1 MPLESVVCFVMDDI
15 QRKLALIDKQLAGG
29 LANSHK
35 QIISTAPLLFVVVG
49 LIAGILL
56 QSTLD
61 LSVWLWLILLA
72 SLTAAAVFLFIIQ
85 QSSSTNHQ
93 LPFTNHQLPI
103 TNYQY
108 ATAYLALACFAC
120 LGAIRLT
127 SHYQP
132 KANDV
137 RNFVG
142 NEKGLATED
151 TVLGTPY
158 GENAEKELKLN
169 SASSASSAVKESVQR
184 LATIRGL
191 IVTEP
196 YVNQNRDWQFAK
208 FKYTDPT
215 SSFYLKMEEIKTIDD
230 WAEASGTVRVQVAEP
245 VLDLKAG
252 DYIQA
257 YCWLDR
263 FSPPTNPGQFNTA
276 KYLARKN
283 VFIAASV
290 QSREGIELPKGNPVG
305 IFTKLKRKLR
315 ETATQALVG
324 NLSPEDR
331 NRGLLEA
338 LLLGYR
344 RNIDSETYMAFR
356 KTGLL
361 HFISLSG
368 LHLGI
373 LIGIIWWLCKTAGL
387 MKRARATICIIAICI
402 FLLIVPPRAP
412 TVRAAIIGWVFCASF
427 LFRRRFNSLNT
438 LSLAAIILLLIRP
451 TNLFEAG
458 WQLSFASVLGLILFC
473 ERIHFFLYEKI
484 TGLSWRKKAPK
495 TRPFFR
501 IISRPGPYLLR
512 LFSTGLTA
520 WSGGAGILL
529 YHFYT
534 ISPFTSIWTVVAF
547 PLAALIL
554 IIGFLK
560 IILSFLLPSVAAVL
574 GVIVTG
580 LADLLILIVKFIAS
594 LDISEILIGHVP
606 LAVII
611 LYYCLIL
618 FTAFAYFRRPL
629 VKKAI
634 CTAMILAV
642 IVFVGALRWQR
653 TNRDNLVITCLDV
666 SHGQAI
672 LAQLPGKANVLFD
685 AGSLHKSDIGRRTVA
700 AFLDY
705 SGINKIDAIIISHN
719 DIDHINGIPE
729 IVEHCKV
736 GEKDV
741 YANAAFFSKT
751 DEWGTAKFLKER
763 LLEKGHK
770 IQRLGKNLNSGS
782 RAKIKILW
790 PSEQICE
797 NEELDDNDKS
807 VVSLIEFAGTKIL
820 LCSDIEEFAQREL
833 LRIYPNLKADVVVVP
848 HHGSAK
854 TLEAGFLESLD
865 ADILICSCGL
875 RQYERQQTNKEQNKA
890 KSFYT
895 VRDGAIT
902 VCVSKDGTIR
912 TATFARV
919 PILRGP

>member
-1 MPLESVVCFVMDDI
+1 MDEI

-56 QSTLD
+56 QSTLG

-72 SLTAAAVFLFIIQ
+72 LCAMAAVAFFVIQNQKQKFPSYIIA
-85 QSSSTNHQ
+85 
-93 LPFTNHQLPI
+93 
-103 TNYQY
+103 Y
-108 ATAYLALACFAC
+108 TAFACFAC

-127 SHYQP
+127 SYYQP

-142 NEKGLATED
+142 DK
-151 TVLGTPY
+151 
-158 GENAEKELKLN
+158 
-169 SASSASSAVKESVQR
+169 R
-184 LATIRGL
+184 MLATIRGL

-196 YVNQNRDWQFAK
+196 YVNQNRGWEFAK
-208 FKYTDPT
+208 FKYTDPA
-215 SSFYLKMEEIKTIDD
+215 SSFYLKMEKIKTIDD
-230 WAEASGTVRVQVAEP
+230 WAEASGTVRVQVAES

-252 DYIQA
+252 DYIEA

-263 FSPPTNPGQFNTA
+263 FKEPTNPGQFDTA
-276 KYLARKN
+276 RYLARKN

-290 QSREGIELPKGNPVG
+290 QSREGIKLLESGSAG
-305 IFTKLKRKLR
+305 IFTKIKRKLR
-315 ETATQALVG
+315 ETSTQALVG

-344 RNIDSETYMAFR
+344 RNIDDETYMAFR

-373 LIGIIWWLCKTAGL
+373 LIGIIWWLCKTVGL
-387 MKRARATICIIAICI
+387 MKPARATICIIAIAV
-402 FLLIVPPRAP
+402 FLLIVPPRPP

-427 LFRRRFNSLNT
+427 FFRRRHNPVNT

-458 WQLSFASVLGLILFC
+458 WQLSFASVLGLVLFC

-484 TGLSWRKKAPK
+484 TGLPWGKKTPK

-512 LFSTGLTA
+512 LFSTSLTA
-520 WSGGAGILL
+520 WMSGAGILL

-534 ISPFTSIWTVVAF
+534 ISPLTCIWAAVVF
-547 PLAALIL
+547 LPVALIL
-554 IIGFLK
+554 TVGYLK
-560 IILSFLLPSVAAVL
+560 IVLSLLLPSAAAVL

-580 LADLLILIVKFIAS
+580 LADFLIWVVRLIAH
-594 LDISEILIGHVP
+594 LDISQILIGHVP
-606 LAVII
+606 PALII

-618 FTAFAYFRRPL
+618 FAGFAYFRRPL
-629 VKKAI
+629 IKKAI
-634 CTAMILAV
+634 CTVMALAI
-642 IVFVGALRWQR
+642 IVFSGVTKWQR
-653 TNRDNLVITCLDV
+653 TNRDNLVITVLDV

-672 LAQLPGKANVLFD
+672 LAQLPGKANILFD
-685 AGSLHKSDIGRRTVA
+685 VGSLHKSDIGRRTVA

-736 GEKDV
+736 EDV

-782 RAKIKILW
+782 RVKIKILW

-820 LCSDIEEFAQREL
+820 LCSDIEKFAQREL
-833 LRIYPNLKADVVVVP
+833 LRIYPNLKAGVVVVP

-854 TLEAGFLESLD
+854 TLEAGFLESLE
-865 ADILICSCGL
+865 ADILIYSCGL
-875 RQYERQQTNKEQNKA
+875 RQYERQQTSKRESKA

-902 VCVSKDGTIR
+902 VCISKDGTIR

>member
-1 MPLESVVCFVMDDI
+1 VSVVCFAMDDI

-56 QSTLD
+56 QSTLG
-61 LSVWLWLILLA
+61 LSVSIWLILLA
-72 SLTAAAVFLFIIQ
+72 LFAVATVFFFIIQ
-85 QSSSTNHQ
+85 QFSSTNHQ
-93 LPFTNHQLPI
+93 LPFTNHHLPI

-127 SHYQP
+127 SYYQP
-132 KANDV
+132 RPDDI
-137 RNFVG
+137 RNFVARKK
-142 NEKGLATED
+142 ELT
-151 TVLGTPY
+151 T
-158 GENAEKELKLN
+158 ENAEKELKLN
-169 SASSASSAVKESVQR
+169 SAASASSAVKENER
-184 LATIRGL
+184 KLATIRGL
-191 IVTEP
+191 IVTDP
-196 YVNQNRDWQFAK
+196 YVNENRDWQFARFK
-208 FKYTDPT
+208 FTDPA
-215 SSFYLKMEEIKTIDD
+215 SSFYLKVEKIKAVAG
-230 WAEASGTVRVQVAEP
+230 WAEASGTVRVQVDEP

-257 YCWLDR
+257 YCWLDK
-263 FSPPTNPGQFNTA
+263 FKEPTNPGQFNTA
-276 KYLARKN
+276 EYLARKN

-290 QSREGIELPKGNPVG
+290 QSRDGIKLLESGSAG

-324 NLSPEDR
+324 NLSPDEA

-344 RNIDSETYMAFR
+344 RNIDSETYRAFR

-387 MKRARATICIIAICI
+387 MKRARAIICIIAICI

-427 LFRRRFNSLNT
+427 LFRRHSNSLNT

-473 ERIHFFLYEKI
+473 ERIHLFLYEKI
-484 TGLSWRKKAPK
+484 LGLPWGKKAPK

-520 WSGGAGILL
+520 WLGGAGILL

-534 ISPFTSIWTVVAF
+534 INPFTCIWAAVVF
-547 PLAALIL
+547 LPVALIL
-554 IIGFLK
+554 TFGFLK
-560 IILSFLLPSVAAVL
+560 IILSLLLPSAAAVL

-606 LAVII
+606 LALII
-611 LYYCLIL
+611 LYYCFIL
-618 FTAFAYFRRPL
+618 FAGFAYFRRPL
-629 VKKAI
+629 LKKAI
-634 CTAMILAV
+634 CTVTALTI
-642 IVFVGALRWQR
+642 IVFLGVTKWQR
-653 TNRDNLVITCLDV
+653 TYRENLVITCLDV

-685 AGSLHKSDIGRRTVA
+685 AGSMHKSDIGRRIVA
-700 AFLDY
+700 PFLDY
-705 SGINKIDAIIISHN
+705 NGINKIDAIIISHN

-729 IVEHCKV
+729 VVEHCEV

-770 IQRLGKNLNSGS
+770 IQHLGKNLNLDDS
-782 RAKIKILW
+782 RVKIKILW
-790 PSEQICE
+790 PTREVCE
-797 NEELDDNDKS
+797 NDELGDNDKS
-807 VVSLIEFAGTKIL
+807 GVCLVEFAGTKIL

-833 LRIYPNLKADVVVVP
+833 LRLFSNLKADIVVVP

-854 TLEAGFLESLD
+854 TLETGFLESLD
-865 ADILICSCGL
+865 ADILICSCGR
-875 RQYERQQTNKEQNKA
+875 RQYERQQINKEQNKA
-890 KSFYT
+890 KLFYT
-895 VRDGAIT
+895 PRDGAIT
-902 VCVSKDGTIR
+902 VCISKDGTIR
-912 TATFARV
+912 TTTFARV
-919 PILRGP
+919 PILPRTN